1 MPSVR
6 IQRKSVEYL
15 LSFLS
20 ISRREYL
27 FVEEGGERI
36 RTRIMIEHLIWL
48 VLVGLV
54 LFVVIGP
61 WIGR

>member
-27 FVEEGGERI
+27 CGEEGGERI